1 MARAPLKLVG
11 GSAAH
16 VITGQG
22 EIVSS
27 EAEELILVDEEDRA
41 VGYRSKA
48 GCHDREGLLHRA
60 FSVFVFN
67 RQGEVLLQQRAAGK
81 RLWPLYWSNSCCS
94 HPRRGETMDEAVQRR
109 LDQELRI
116 TCPLRF
122 IYKFK
127 YRASFGDAGSEHEL
141 CSVYVG
147 RSDELVRA
155 NSTEI
160 NDCRYV
166 LPDALDWELESNPD
180 AFTPWFKLEW
190 PRVRDAVRD
199 GALNE
204 VRATTEPP
212 QGACG

>member
-1 MARAPLKLVG
+1 MG
-11 GSAAH
+11 GSAAD

-22 EIVSS
+22 EVVSS
-27 EAEELILVDEEDRA
+27 EAEELILVDEDDRT

-60 FSVFVFN
+60 FSVFIFN

-94 HPRRGETMDEAVQRR
+94 HPRRGESMDEAVQRR

-122 IYKFK
+122 LYKFQ
-127 YRASFGDAGSEHEL
+127 YQARFGDEGSEHEL
-141 CSVYVG
+141 CSVYIG
-147 RSDELVRA
+147 RSDDLVRA
-155 NSTEI
+155 NATEI

-190 PRVRDAVRD
+190 PQVRDAVRS
-199 GALNE
+199 GALSD
-204 VRATTEPP
+204 VRAATESP
-212 QGACG
+212 QGVCG